1 MDQEYYVS
9 TSTVELPII
18 HYIQSSC
25 EGIFA
30 DDGSDTGFVSK
41 ILCFLFLFLLPTKV
55 DEEPGN
61 QKVISENL

>member
-1 MDQEYYVS
+1 MELSVIK
-9 TSTVELPII
+9 TS
-18 HYIQSSC
+18 Y

-41 ILCFLFLFLLPTKV
+41 ILRFLFLFLLPTKV

-61 QKVISENL
+61 QKAISENL

>member
-1 MDQEYYVS
+1 MFLQVQWNCKLS
-9 TSTVELPII
+9 I
-18 HYIQSSC
+18 IQSSC

-30 DDGSDTGFVSK
+30 ENGSDTGFVSK
-41 ILCFLFLFLLPTKV
+41 ILRFLFLFLLPTKV